1 MIEKN
6 YSKDS
11 SKAQQILSTIIQAD
25 KKTVFHYL
33 ATTDGI
39 SNWFPQ
45 LSIDEEENEKLV
57 LFDMGDG
64 TFEKMA
70 LLDYST
76 NEHIS
81 YEWAAGHVEFH
92 LEDASAGT
100 KLTLTETL
108 PIDFNALAQ
117 DFTGWYVQMQNVK
130 SVSETGTPVKVNKEE
145 IQAVRKDIETQ
156 LLH

>member
-1 MIEKN
+1 MMERS

-11 SKAQQILSTIIQAD
+11 SNAQQVLKTLIQAD
-25 KKTVFHYL
+25 RKTVFHYL
-33 ATTDGI
+33 ATTEGI

-81 YEWAAGHVEFH
+81 YEWAVGKIEFH
-92 LEDASAGT
+92 LEEIEDGT
-100 KLTLTETL
+100 ELTLTETL
-108 PIDFNALAQ
+108 PLDFAALPQ
-117 DFTGWYVQMQNVK
+117 DFTGWFVQMKNVK
-130 SVSETGTPVKVNKEE
+130 SVAETGKPAKIDKEE
-145 IQAVRKDIETQ
+145 IQTIRKEIETAF
-156 LLH
+156 

>member
-1 MIEKN
+1 MERS

-11 SKAQQILSTIIQAD
+11 STAQQVLKTLIQAD
-25 KKTVFHYL
+25 AKTVFHYL
-33 ATTDGI
+33 ATTEGI

-45 LSIDEEENEKLV
+45 LSIDEEDDEKLV

-81 YEWAAGHVEFH
+81 YEWTVGKVEFH
-92 LEDASAGT
+92 LEEVEEGT
-100 KLTLTETL
+100 QLTLTETL
-108 PIDFNALAQ
+108 PLDFPALPQ
-117 DFTGWYVQMQNVK
+117 DFTGWFVQIKNVK
-130 SVSETGTPVKVNKEE
+130 SVAETGKSATIDKEKIQTIRQE
-145 IQAVRKDIETQ
+145 IEAAF
-156 LLH
+156 

>member
-1 MIEKN
+1 MIERN

-11 SKAQQILSTIIQAD
+11 STAQQVLSTLIHAN

-81 YEWAAGHVEFH
+81 YEWAAGKVEFH
-92 LEDASAGT
+92 LEDAAEGT
-100 KLTLTETL
+100 KLILTETL
-108 PIDFNALAQ
+108 PINFDALAQ

-130 SVSETGTPVKVNKEE
+130 SVAETGKPVKVNKEE
-145 IQAVRKDIETQ
+145 IQAVRNEVEEQ
-156 LLH
+156 LLN